1 MFFQL
6 FFRGLFPSKYF
17 SLKSCKFTEGKTT
30 LQFFSRN
37 FREIFNGSWTLEH
50 LQAAA
55 SPYCTTQ
62 QSAFR
67 KQILCGIK
75 NLSNKVLKY

>member
-6 FFRGLFPSKYF
+6 FFRELFPSKY
-17 SLKSCKFTEGKTT
+17 SCLQSCKFTEGKTT

-37 FREIFNGSWTLEH
+37 FCEIFNGSWTLEH

-62 QSAFR
+62 QFAFR
-67 KQILCGIK
+67 KQMLCGIK
-75 NLSNKVLKY
+75 NLSNRVKF